1 MKTAKRQ
8 IASWAN
14 LDIEDE
20 GQDVIH
26 GNPLP
31 CSVYIVQP
39 GCWTREMARILLY
52 CVSSLKFL
60 ILVDMYS
67 QMFASFDCVGDTT
80 ALSRCMSQ
88 GSSAT
93 HGARGWRVE

>member
-1 MKTAKRQ
+1 MKGKMSYIEILFLTLC
-8 IASWAN
+8 ILCSWAV
-14 LDIEDE
+14 
-20 GQDVIH
+20 GQ
-26 GNPLP
+26 
-31 CSVYIVQP
+31 
-39 GCWTREMARILLY
+39 EMARILLY
-52 CVSSLKFL
+52 WVSSLKFL

-93 HGARGWRVE
+93 HGAQRRGICRGWRVE